1 MFFNVKRY
9 VTPVALR
16 VRGICIEEGGGSWV
30 VDDGVVKDISSG

>member
-9 VTPVALR
+9 VTPVALH
-16 VRGICIEEGGGSWV
+16 VRGICLEEGGGSWV